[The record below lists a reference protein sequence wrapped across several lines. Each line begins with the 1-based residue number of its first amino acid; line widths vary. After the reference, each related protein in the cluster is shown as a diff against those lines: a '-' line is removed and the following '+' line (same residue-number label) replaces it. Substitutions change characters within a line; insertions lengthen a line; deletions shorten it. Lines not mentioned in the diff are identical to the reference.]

1 MKREASPALF
11 ENQKYCSDFEK
22 KGHDC
27 VHQLI
32 KFSIQNVVLKVHRRK
47 KLENVILEGLFFL
60 CFWRN
65 VYRSALVPHPPA
77 LKNIWLR
84 TSTQAL
90 FSWKT
95 IHLKCFYSFLN
106 TSILETVRW
115 FYALYC
121 IRHILN
127 NYGIFNTVFFR
138 CIGWILAY
146 SIIFSVIKAYSHILR
161 HY

>member
-1 MKREASPALF
+1 MHIQPHSQSHSSR
-11 ENQKYCSDFEK
+11 
-22 KGHDC
+22 
-27 VHQLI
+27 
-32 KFSIQNVVLKVHRRK
+32 KFSWILKERLWLFPSLGYIFHVLRVFSRNVFLR
-47 KLENVILEGLFFL
+47 GLFFL